1 MTGDSIDLT
10 PLFALQ
16 AELDAEIAETHNVS
30 YESTFSRR
38 VMALLVELGEFA
50 NETRCFKYW
59 SLKGPSPKEVILDEY
74 ADGLHF
80 LLSLGI
86 PLGVSQYKHFFHE
99 VEEKDL
105 TEAIHKVYEDVV
117 ELRKNYDVDHYA
129 KAFRDYLSII
139 PLFDY
144 SSEEVIEA
152 YLKKLGTNHK
162 RQQEHY

>member
-1 MTGDSIDLT
+1 MTGDFIELT

-16 AELDAEIAETHNVS
+16 EALDQEIALAHDVTSET
-30 YESTFSRR
+30 TFPRR
-38 VMALLVELGEFA
+38 LMALLVELGEFA

-59 SLKGPSPKEVILDEY
+59 SVKGPSPKEVILDEY

-86 PLGVSQYKHFFHE
+86 PLGVSEYKHYFR
-99 VEEKDL
+99 VDEKDL
-105 TEAIHKVYEDVV
+105 TQAILNVYEDALKLREEYTV
-117 ELRKNYDVDHYA
+117 ENYA
-129 KAFRDYLSII
+129 KAFGDYLNII

-152 YLKKLGTNHK
+152 YLKKLSTNHK
-162 RQQEHY
+162 RQQNHY

>member
-1 MTGDSIDLT
+1 MTGDFIDLT

-16 AELDAEIAETHNVS
+16 AELDEEIASTHGVD
-30 YESTFSRR
+30 YESTHARR
-38 VMALLVELGEFA
+38 LLALLVELGEFA

-59 SLKGPSPKEVILDEY
+59 SYKDPSPKEVILDEY

-86 PLGVSQYKHFFHE
+86 PLGVSEYKHYFR
-99 VEEKDL
+99 VNEKDL
-105 TEAIHKVYEDVV
+105 TSAILTVIESAVKLRDDYTV
-117 ELRKNYDVDHYA
+117 ENYA
-129 KAFRDYLSII
+129 KAFGNYLNII

-144 SSEEVIEA
+144 SAEEVIEA

-162 RQQEHY
+162 RQKDHY

>member
-1 MTGDSIDLT
+1 MTDDFIELT

-16 AELDAEIAETHNVS
+16 AALDQEIAAIHDVD

-38 VMALLVELGEFA
+38 LLALLVELGEFA

-59 SLKGPSPKEVILDEY
+59 SYKPSSPKEVILDEY

-80 LLSLGI
+80 FLSLGI
-86 PLGVSQYKHFFHE
+86 PLGVATYKHYFR

-105 TEAIHKVYEDVV
+105 TQAILHCYASAIKLDEEYTV
-117 ELRKNYDVDHYA
+117 ENYA
-129 KAFRDYLSII
+129 KAFGDYLNII

-144 SSEEVIEA
+144 SSQDVIEA
-152 YLKKLGTNHK
+152 YVKKLSTNHK
-162 RQQEHY
+162 RQEDHY

>member
-1 MTGDSIDLT
+1 MTGDFIELT

-16 AELDAEIAETHNVS
+16 AELDAEIAASHDVD

-38 VMALLVELGEFA
+38 LLALLVELGEFA

-59 SLKGPSPKEVILDEY
+59 SYKEPSPKEVILDEY

-86 PLGVSQYKHFFHE
+86 PLGVSEYKHYFRVF
-99 VEEKDL
+99 EKDL
-105 TEAIHKVYEDVV
+105 TAAILKVHEDVTELYKDYTV
-117 ELRKNYDVDHYA
+117 ENYA
-129 KAFRDYLSII
+129 KAFGDYLNII

-144 SSEEVIEA
+144 SSEEVVEA

-162 RQQEHY
+162 RQKDHY

>member
-1 MTGDSIDLT
+1 MTGDFIDLT

-16 AELDAEIAETHNVS
+16 KELDEEIAALHHVD

-38 VMALLVELGEFA
+38 LLALLVELGEFA

-59 SLKGPSPKEVILDEY
+59 SLKPASEKEVILDEY

-86 PLGVSQYKHFFHE
+86 PLGVSEYRHYFR
-99 VEEKDL
+99 VSEKDL
-105 TEAIHKVYEDVV
+105 TSAILNVYQDALKLKDDYTV
-117 ELRKNYDVDHYA
+117 ENYA
-129 KAFRDYLSII
+129 KTFGDYLNII

-144 SSEEVIEA
+144 DGDDVVNA
-152 YLKKLGTNHK
+152 YKKKMAVNHK
-162 RQQEHY
+162 RQKDHY

>member
-1 MTGDSIDLT
+1 MTGDFIDLT

-16 AELDAEIAETHNVS
+16 ADLDLEIAQAHNVT
-30 YESTFSRR
+30 YESTHERR
-38 VMALLVELGEFA
+38 LLALLVELGEFA

-59 SLKGPSPKEVILDEY
+59 SYKEPSPKEVILDEY

-86 PLGVSQYKHFFHE
+86 PLGVSQYKHYFH
-99 VEEKDL
+99 VKEKDL
-105 TEAIHKVYEDVV
+105 TSAILTVIEDASKLREEYTV
-117 ELRKNYDVDHYA
+117 ENYA
-129 KAFRDYLSII
+129 KAFGDYLNII

-144 SSEEVIEA
+144 SGEEVVEA

-162 RQQEHY
+162 RQKDHY